1 MRKALVVG
9 IDDYPNNPLNG
20 CVNDAKA
27 VAQVIET
34 HSDGEPNF
42 EVKLLVSPDENSPS
56 ADGITRKQLRA
67 ELDAL
72 FAGDPEVALF
82 YFAGHG
88 IVKNVGGYIVTSDLT
103 KYDEGVP
110 MDDVLK
116 LANQSKAKDK
126 VILLDSCRS
135 GKFGT
140 SEIAGGNVSYLSE
153 GLTVLTA
160 SRDSE
165 SANEKNGSGVFTS
178 LLVDAL
184 KGGAGDL
191 RGHIT
196 PGNVYAYVDQALGP
210 WDQRPIF
217 KTNVTHSICLR
228 RIDPPV
234 AKPTLRKLVEYFP
247 APDDEHKLS
256 PEYEFTERSAV
267 PAKVAILKDLQKFA
281 SVHLV
286 EPVGA
291 EHMYFAAINSKSCR
305 LTAAGRQYWRLVK
318 EKRL

>member
-20 CVNDAKA
+20 CVSDATA
-27 VAQVIET
+27 VAQVIEA

-42 EVKLLVSPDENSPS
+42 EVKLLISPGENSS
-56 ADGITRKQLRA
+56 ADGITRKQLRS

-126 VILLDSCRS
+126 VILLDCCRS
-135 GKFGT
+135 GKFGS

-217 KTNVTHSICLR
+217 KTNVTHSVCLR

-256 PEYEFTERSAV
+256 PEYEFTEKSAV

-291 EHMYFAAINSKSCR
+291 EHMYFAAIDSKSCR

>member
-42 EVKLLVSPDENSPS
+42 EVKLLVSPDENNPS
-56 ADGITRKQLRA
+56 ADGITRKQLRS

-140 SEIAGGNVSYLSE
+140 SEIAGGNVSYSLPRPDRPDGESRLGE
-153 GLTVLTA
+153 RKRKEWKRCLYVLV
-160 SRDSE
+160 SRCTQGRCGRS
-165 SANEKNGSGVFTS
+165 SRSHH
-178 LLVDAL
+178 
-184 KGGAGDL
+184 AG
-191 RGHIT
+191 
-196 PGNVYAYVDQALGP
+196 
-210 WDQRPIF
+210 
-217 KTNVTHSICLR
+217 
-228 RIDPPV
+228 
-234 AKPTLRKLVEYFP
+234 
-247 APDDEHKLS
+247 
-256 PEYEFTERSAV
+256 
-267 PAKVAILKDLQKFA
+267 
-281 SVHLV
+281 
-286 EPVGA
+286 
-291 EHMYFAAINSKSCR
+291 
-305 LTAAGRQYWRLVK
+305 
-318 EKRL
+318 KRLCLC

>member
-9 IDDYPNNPLNG
+9 IDDYPGSPLNG
-20 CVNDAKA
+20 CVNDATA
-27 VAQVIET
+27 VAAVIEA
-34 HSDGEPNF
+34 HGDGEPNF
-42 EVKLLVSPDENSPS
+42 EVKLMVSPDANSS
-56 ADGITRKQLRA
+56 SDGVTRRQLRT
-67 ELDAL
+67 ELDSL
-72 FAGDPEVALF
+72 FDGDPEVALF

-88 IVKNVGGYIVTSDLT
+88 VVKNVGGYIVTSDVE
-103 KYDEGVP
+103 KNDWGVQ

-126 VILLDSCRS
+126 VILLDCCRS
-135 GKFGT
+135 GKFGS

-184 KGGAGDL
+184 KGGAADL

-217 KTNVTHSICLR
+217 KTNVTHSIYLR
-228 RIDPPV
+228 KIDPPV
-234 AKPTLRKLVEYFP
+234 AKPILRKLVEYFP
-247 APDDEHKLS
+247 TPGDEHKLS
-256 PEYEFTERSAV
+256 PEYEFTEKSADL
-267 PAKVAILKDLQKFA
+267 AKVAIMKDLQKFV

-286 EPVGA
+286 EPVGV
-291 EHMYFAAINSKSCR
+291 EHMYFAAIHSKSCR
-305 LTAAGRQYWRLVK
+305 LTTAGRQYWRLVK

>member
-9 IDDYPNNPLNG
+9 INDYPGYPLNG
-20 CVNDAKA
+20 CVNDATA
-27 VAQVIET
+27 LAQVIEA
-34 HSDGEPNF
+34 HNDGEPNF
-42 EVKLLVSPDENSPS
+42 EVKLIVSPDKNAS
-56 ADGITRKQLRA
+56 GVTRAQLRS
-67 ELDAL
+67 EIDGL

-82 YFAGHG
+82 FFAGHG
-88 IVKNVGGYIVTSDLT
+88 VIKNVGGYIVTTDLR

-110 MDDVLK
+110 MDDLLK

-126 VILLDSCRS
+126 VILLDCCHS
-135 GKFGT
+135 GALGS

-153 GLTVLTA
+153 GLTILTA

-178 LLVDAL
+178 LLIDAL
-184 KGGAGDL
+184 KGGAADL

-196 PGNVYAYVDQALGP
+196 PGSIYAYVDQALGP

-217 KTNVTHSICLR
+217 KTNVTHSTCLR
-228 RIDPPV
+228 KVDPPV
-234 AKPTLRKLVEYFP
+234 PKATLRKLVEYFP
-247 APDDEHKLS
+247 TPDDEHKLS
-256 PEYEFTERSAV
+256 PEYEFTEKSAV
-267 PAKVAILKDLQKFA
+267 SAKVAIMKDLQKFV

-291 EHMYFAAINSKSCR
+291 EHMYFAAINSKSCG
-305 LTAAGRQYWRLVK
+305 LTAVGRQYWRLVK

>member
-9 IDDYPNNPLNG
+9 INDYPGHPLTG
-20 CVNDAKA
+20 CVNDATA
-27 VAQVIET
+27 IADVIEA
-34 HSDGEPNF
+34 HGDGEPNF
-42 EVKLLVSPDENSPS
+42 EVKLIVSPDKDGAS
-56 ADGITRKQLRA
+56 AGVTRPQLRS
-67 ELDAL
+67 EIEAL

-88 IVKNVGGYIVTSDLT
+88 AIKNVGGYIVTSDLRR
-103 KYDEGVP
+103 YDEGIP
-110 MDDVLK
+110 MDDILK

-126 VILLDSCRS
+126 VVLLDSCYS
-135 GKFGT
+135 GSLGS
-140 SEIAGGNVSYLSE
+140 SEIAGGSVSYLSE
-153 GLTVLTA
+153 GLTILTA

-165 SANEKNGSGVFTS
+165 TAAEKNGSGVFTS
-178 LLVDAL
+178 LLIDAL
-184 KGGAGDL
+184 KGGAADL

-196 PGNVYAYVDQALGP
+196 PGSIYAYVDQALGP

-217 KTNVTHSICLR
+217 KTNVTHSTCLR
-228 RIDPPV
+228 KIDPPV
-234 AKPTLRKLVEYFP
+234 PKATLRKLVEYFP
-247 APDDEHKLS
+247 TPDDEHKLS
-256 PEYEFTERSAV
+256 PEYEFTEKSAD

>member
-1 MRKALVVG
+1 MSRKALVVG
-9 IDDYPNNPLNG
+9 IDDYPGYPLNG
-20 CVNDAKA
+20 CVNDATA
-27 VAQVIET
+27 VAGLIEA
-34 HSDGEPNF
+34 HGDGEPNF
-42 EVKLLVSPDENSPS
+42 EVKLIVSPDGNSS
-56 ADGITRKQLRA
+56 SGGVTRKQLRS

-72 FAGDPEVALF
+72 FAGDPEVSLF

-88 IVKNVGGYIVTSDLT
+88 VIKNVGGYIVTSDLE
-103 KYDEGVP
+103 KNDEGVP

-126 VILLDSCRS
+126 VILLDCCRS
-135 GKFGT
+135 GKFGN
-140 SEIAGGNVSYLSE
+140 SDIAGGSVSYLSE
-153 GLTVLTA
+153 GLTILTA

-165 SANEKNGSGVFTS
+165 SANEKDGSGVFTS

-184 KGGAGDL
+184 RGGAADL

-196 PGNVYAYVDQALGP
+196 PGSVYAYVDQALGP
-210 WDQRPIF
+210 WDQRPMF
-217 KTNVTHSICLR
+217 KTNVTHSIYLR

-234 AKPTLRKLVEYFP
+234 AKPTLRKLVDYFP
-247 APDDEHKLS
+247 TPDDEHKLS
-256 PEYEFTERSAV
+256 PEYEFTEKSAD

-291 EHMYFAAINSKSCR
+291 EHMYFAAVNSKSCR